1 MNVINTF
8 CISLIFKCVQKQ
20 NHLFPY
26 VTMKRTKLIY
36 FFFKHLDC
44 CNEQKILH
52 TLFSLSLHA
61 LFLFCVL
68 SNAKEQSCRSRLTSV
83 FCWPS
88 GGIKVNKTVITIADS
103 DLLSMK
109 K

>member
-1 MNVINTF
+1 MCSKTKPSFSLCHHEKDQIN
-8 CISLIFKCVQKQ
+8 
-20 NHLFPY
+20 LFF
-26 VTMKRTKLIY
+26 I
-36 FFFKHLDC
+36 FKHLDC